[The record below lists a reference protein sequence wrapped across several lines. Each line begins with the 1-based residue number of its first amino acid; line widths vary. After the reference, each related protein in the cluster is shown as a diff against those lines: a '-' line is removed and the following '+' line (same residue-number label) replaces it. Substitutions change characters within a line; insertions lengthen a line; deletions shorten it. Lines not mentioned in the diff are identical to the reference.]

1 MNETSDPL
9 RSRRLLVRP
18 LTLEDYAAVRA
29 LQRRCFPDMLPF
41 TEAQFAAQIRRFADG
56 QIGVDLDGRLVAT
69 SSSLIVDAGDYAELH
84 AYADIAGDSALAC
97 HDPEGDTLYGIDIA
111 VDPDARGMRLS
122 RRMYDARKALCSRLN
137 LRGMLIGARMAGYHA
152 VAEGMGPAEYVRRV
166 LRKDI
171 EDLGLLAQIANGFIV
186 EQVLPGYL
194 PSDAESLGHAVQ
206 MRWANPDYSPEDRP
220 RRARRARVAAVQ
232 YQMRPVKDFEQ
243 FCSQCEFYMETAAE
257 YRCDFLLFPELLT
270 NQLLALVEGRRPGRS
285 ARALDQFTERYLEF
299 FGRMAIKYA
308 VNIIGGTHLTVE
320 GDRLYNIAYLFHRNG
335 RVDKQY
341 KLHVTPAERKW
352 WGVDGGDRVD
362 VFDTDRGRV
371 AIAICYDVEFPEYV
385 RLARAQGARLL
396 FVPFN
401 TDIRSGYLR
410 VRTCAAARCIE
421 NHMYAVIAGPV
432 GNLPHVDGADI
443 HYAQAAVLTPSD
455 VQFARDGIAEQAE
468 PGVEVMVLAD
478 LDLDRLRR
486 TERTSTVRP
495 WLDRRTDLYRVR
507 TLSDDSE
514 PDGF

>member
-1 MNETSDPL
+1 MNEPTDPL
-9 RSRRLLVRP
+9 RDRRLQVRP
-18 LTLEDYAAVRA
+18 LTVDDYDAVRG
-29 LQRRCFPDMLPF
+29 LQRRCFPDILPF
-41 TEAQFAAQIRRFADG
+41 SAAQFTAQIERFAEG
-56 QIGVDLDGRLVAT
+56 QIGVELDGQLVAT
-69 SSSLIVDAGDYAELH
+69 SSSLIVDAQDYSEAH
-84 AYADIAGDSALAC
+84 TYADVAGGSALAC
-97 HDPEGDTLYGIDIA
+97 HDPDGDTLYGIDIA
-111 VDPDARGMRLS
+111 VDPSARGMRLS
-122 RRMYDARKALCSRLN
+122 RRLYDARKSLCARLN
-137 LRGMLIGARMAGYHA
+137 LRGMLIGARMSGYHA
-152 VAEGMGPAEYVRRV
+152 VAETMSPAEYVRRV
-166 LRKDI
+166 LRKAI
-171 EDLGLLAQIANGFIV
+171 EDSGLHAQLSNGFTA

-194 PSDAESLGHAVQ
+194 PSDAESAGHAVL
-206 MRWANPDYSPEDRP
+206 MRWANPEFSPDDRP

-232 YQMRPVKDFEQ
+232 YQMRAVRDFDQ

-270 NQLLALVEGRRPGRS
+270 NQLLALVEGGRPGRA
-285 ARALDQFTERYLEF
+285 ARALDRFTERYLEF

-320 GDRLYNIAYLFHRNG
+320 DGRLYNIAYLFHRNG

-341 KLHVTPAERKW
+341 KLHITPAERKW
-352 WGVDGGDRVD
+352 WGVEGGDRVE

-385 RLARAQGARLL
+385 RLARDRGARLL

-495 WLDRRTDLYRVR
+495 WLDRRRDLYRVR
-507 TLSDDSE
+507 RVGDDDE
-514 PDGF
+514 GF